1 MSPQRSHKSTGFSDI
16 DLSRWKEYDDVI
28 LDSLWLLGPRD
39 KTGPHVG
46 DYWGNFIPQIPCQV
60 LTRFTKRGD
69 IVVDFFNGMGTTLI
83 ECKRLGRSGI
93 GVEIDPIVAERSV
106 ERIDRAENPFDGRV
120 AVLVGDS
127 TKQHTASRVLTQLN
141 EWGAAFADCIIL
153 HPPYHDIIPFSE
165 LEGDLSRVPS
175 EAAFLDKISLV
186 AQNAFDLLKP
196 AGFMALVI
204 GDKYV
209 DSQLVP
215 LGFNCMQRC
224 TDVGFVLKAIN
235 VKEILNNERGKGKNN
250 NLWKYRALVGGFYL
264 FKHEY
269 VMIFRKP
276 AKRSK
281 APTGAAP

>member
-1 MSPQRSHKSTGFSDI
+1 MHDNYKSTEFSDI
-16 DLSRWKEYDDVI
+16 DLSRWKDYDDVI

-46 DYWGNFIPQIPCQV
+46 DYWGNFIPQIPHQV
-60 LTRFTKRGD
+60 LTRFTKRGEV
-69 IVVDFFNGMGTTLI
+69 VVDLFSGMGTTLI
-83 ECKRLGRSGI
+83 ECKQLGRAGL
-93 GVEIDPIVAERSV
+93 GVEIDPGVAERSL
-106 ERIDRAENPFDGRV
+106 ERINRAENPHNVPV

-127 TKQHTASRVLTQLN
+127 TTALTAKRVRATLK
-141 EWGAAFADCIIL
+141 EWGVDAADCVIL
-153 HPPYHDIIPFSE
+153 HPPYHDIIRFSE
-165 LEGDLSRVPS
+165 LEGDLSRVPT

-186 AQNAFDLLKP
+186 AQHAYDLLKP

-209 DSQLVP
+209 DSRLVP
-215 LGFNCMQRC
+215 LGFMCMQRC
-224 TDVGFVLKAIN
+224 TDAGFVLKAIN
-235 VKEILNNERGKGKNN
+235 VKEILNNERGKGKNG

-276 AKRSK
+276 AAARQARLKPK
-281 APTGAAP
+281 A

>member
-1 MSPQRSHKSTGFSDI
+1 MSTQRSHKSTAFSDI
-16 DLSRWKEYDDVI
+16 DLSRWNEYDDVI

-46 DYWGNFIPQIPCQV
+46 DYWGNFIPQIPYQV

-69 IVVDFFNGMGTTLI
+69 TVVDLFSGMGTTLI
-83 ECKRLGRSGI
+83 ECKRLGRNGI
-93 GVEIDPIVAERSV
+93 GVEIDPVVADRSV
-106 ERIDRAENPFDGRV
+106 ERIDSAENPFNVQV
-120 AVLVGDS
+120 AVFVGDS
-127 TKQHTASRVLTQLN
+127 TTQHTANRVAAQLN
-141 EWGAAFADCIIL
+141 EWGAASADCIIL

-165 LEGDLSRVPS
+165 CEGDLSRVPS
-175 EAAFLDKISLV
+175 EDVFLDKVSLV
-186 AQNAFDLLKP
+186 AQHAFDLLKP

-204 GDKYV
+204 GDKYE

-215 LGFNCMQRC
+215 LGFSCMQRC
-224 TDVGFVLKAIN
+224 ADAGFVLKAIN

-276 AKRSK
+276 TTRRNPK
-281 APTGAAP
+281 GAAP

>member
-1 MSPQRSHKSTGFSDI
+1 MQSNHKSTEFSDI
-16 DLSRWKEYDDVI
+16 DLSRWKDYDDVI

-46 DYWGNFIPQIPCQV
+46 DYWGNFVPQIPHQV

-69 IVVDFFNGMGTTLI
+69 VVVDLFSGMGTTLI
-83 ECKRLGRSGI
+83 ECKRLGRSGL
-93 GVEIDPIVAERSV
+93 GVEIDPVVAERSL
-106 ERIDRAENPFDGRV
+106 ERINSAENPYDVSV

-127 TKQHTASRVLTQLN
+127 TLAATAKRVNATLK
-141 EWGAAFADCIIL
+141 EWGTKLADCVIL
-153 HPPYHDIIPFSE
+153 HPPYHDIIKFSE
-165 LEGDLSRVPS
+165 CDGDLSSVSS
-175 EAAFLDKISLV
+175 EMAFLDKIGLV
-186 AQNAFDLLKP
+186 AQHAYEMLKP

-209 DSQLVP
+209 NSRLVP
-215 LGFNCMQRC
+215 LGFMCMQRC
-224 TDVGFVLKAIN
+224 IDAGFVLKAIN

-250 NLWKYRALVGGFYL
+250 NLWRYRALVGGFYL

-276 AKRSK
+276 AARVKPRPK
-281 APTGAAP
+281 GAVP

>member
-1 MSPQRSHKSTGFSDI
+1 MQDNHKSTEFSDI
-16 DLSRWKEYDDVI
+16 DLSHWKDYDDVI

-46 DYWGNFIPQIPCQV
+46 DYWGNFIPQVPQQI

-69 IVVDFFNGMGTTLI
+69 VVVDLFSGMGTTLI
-83 ECKRLGRSGI
+83 ECKHLGRDGL
-93 GVEIDPIVAERSV
+93 GVEIDPTVAERSL
-106 ERIDRAENPFDGRV
+106 ERINSAENPSNVSV

-127 TKQHTASRVLTQLN
+127 TLEITAKRVRATLKK
-141 EWGAAFADCIIL
+141 WGAGAADCVIL
-153 HPPYHDIIPFSE
+153 HPPYHDIIKFST
-165 LEGDLSRVPS
+165 LDGDLSHASS
-175 EAAFLDKISLV
+175 ESVFLDKVGIV
-186 AQNAFDLLKP
+186 ARNAYDLLKP

-209 DSQLVP
+209 NSRLVP
-215 LGFNCMQRC
+215 LGFMCMQRC
-224 TDVGFVLKAIN
+224 IEAGFVLKAIN
-235 VKEILNNERGKGKNN
+235 VKEILNNERGKGKNG

-276 AKRSK
+276 AARVKRVPK
-281 APTGAAP
+281 GVAP